1 MFINIIKN
9 IEWNII
15 MKILKGFP
23 LRSIAIA
30 FCLVGLIFG
39 SFPQGNAIAQNNL
52 DDYLTVVPEDTR
64 FSDRPFSQDLFW
76 YIPWWDDACQYYNLP
91 DYCSYRRQHQFAN
104 ATLITKADSTAYAQA
119 ILELENPVALP
130 QAKEYGKIIS
140 RGELDLEQAS
150 EANSERIV
158 YDNIDPQLGA
168 GSTIEL
174 IRTESGAVSQIIYTV
189 STP

>member
-1 MFINIIKN
+1 
-9 IEWNII
+9 
-15 MKILKGFP
+15 MKILNGFP

-30 FCLVGLIFG
+30 LCLVGSIFV

-64 FSDRPFSQDLFW
+64 FRDRPFSQDLFW

-104 ATLITKADSTAYAQA
+104 ATLTTKADSTAYAQA
-119 ILELENPVALP
+119 ILKLENPVSVT
-130 QAKEYGKIIS
+130 QAREYGKIIS
-140 RGELDLEQAS
+140 RGELDLEEAS
-150 EANSERIV
+150 EVTSERIL
-158 YDNIDPQLGA
+158 YDNTVPELGA
-168 GSTIEL
+168 GNFLEL
-174 IRTESGAVSQIIYTV
+174 MRTESGAVNEIIYSV